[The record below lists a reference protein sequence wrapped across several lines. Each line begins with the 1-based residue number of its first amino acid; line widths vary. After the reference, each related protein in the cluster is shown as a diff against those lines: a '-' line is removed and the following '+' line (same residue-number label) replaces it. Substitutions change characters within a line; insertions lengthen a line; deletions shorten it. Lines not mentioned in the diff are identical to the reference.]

1 MGCACIAQKE
11 IVKPKDVDISWDITK
26 PSIKETNDSIN
37 FKNKITEEPL
47 QAKKVTSINLIE
59 IKEEKDIFLEKDI
72 DKKNNKNKKVFSG
85 PIITMLKRQVE
96 NNKKIKVV

>member
-1 MGCACIAQKE
+1 MGCACISQKE

-37 FKNKITEEPL
+37 FKNKIIEEPL
-47 QAKKVTSINLIE
+47 QAKKVKSIDLIK
-59 IKEEKDIFLEKDI
+59 IKEDKNIFNEKDI
-72 DKKNNKNKKVFSG
+72 KKNNNKNEKVFSG

-96 NNKKIKVV
+96 NYKKIKVV